1 MISRNSLIY
10 WHDVMSAATVQ
21 ATHNHIHISYIM
33 HHQPAQSYKIR
44 WTHGTVCAQLHW
56 QQQKNKRRRVDD
68 SDFHMNGSSS
78 GFFGSILP
86 ANNTLNRWQHTKLI
100 IIKCSSRKFC
110 AMWCDVMWL
119 SSLFGNC
126 FRYENVEPLLA
137 HNVSPGIQWYNF
149 TYAKALACTHTYQPF
164 RGAHTPFGWIYLSLY
179 RRRRRR
185 SLIFVHDDDGCCH
198 TICIT
203 ERKNEM

>member
-100 IIKCSSRKFC
+100 IINVAVESFVR
-110 AMWCDVMWL
+110 CDVMWCDYL
-119 SSLFGNC
+119 PYSAIVFDTKMLNRCWRIMCPREYNDTISLMPKHSHVHTHINRSEGPIH
-126 FRYENVEPLLA
+126 RLVE
-137 HNVSPGIQWYNF
+137 S
-149 TYAKALACTHTYQPF
+149 
-164 RGAHTPFGWIYLSLY
+164 IYLYIVVVVVVRWYLSTMMTAVVTQ
-179 RRRRRR
+179 
-185 SLIFVHDDDGCCH
+185 FV
-198 TICIT
+198 
-203 ERKNEM
+203 